1 MSLNL
6 GDLYKHD
13 LRPPNNNP
21 LYQVGQF
28 QGCEQLHDFLST
40 LNGRQTSQADVSQIP
55 HCAHQSVSPVQN
67 DYLLSSKMIHL
78 LLVHF
83 STVLIILSLYPLLFT
98 CPEPKQYKRC
108 RPTDPNSDSP
118 APTGA
123 DYMAVQVRFHGKS
136 PSLFHFFKNHCMH
149 QLKGRFSC
157 WRRCTISSRNL
168 HAPQQTPRCA
178 SVLLF
183 CGHNS
188 RNFFFL
194 PQGSCSSRDCQKIKT
209 PLERGESDSSQICIC
224 LFDIFA
230 YRSSFSSSTF
240 GDAS

>member
-1 MSLNL
+1 MPQFCSWSNQPCLTHTLLLSLNSSYPVCRQPPVCHVQHLSFGWQMSLNL

-157 WRRCTISSRNL
+157 
-168 HAPQQTPRCA
+168 
-178 SVLLF
+178 
-183 CGHNS
+183 
-188 RNFFFL
+188 
-194 PQGSCSSRDCQKIKT
+194 
-209 PLERGESDSSQICIC
+209 
-224 LFDIFA
+224 
-230 YRSSFSSSTF
+230 
-240 GDAS
+240 